1 MFDSLDET
9 MKHDEENGS
18 SPRERLMRYVL
29 VALAI
34 VVTVGGLMLGIR
46 YLE

>member
-9 MKHDEENGS
+9 MKHDEETQS
-18 SPRERLMRYVL
+18 SPREKMMRYL
-29 VALAI
+29 ILAVGI
-34 VVTVGGLMLGIR
+34 VVAVGGLLLGIR